1 VAVGNEVLQV
11 EAGLSGDYTSLN
23 IVNKFILFELI
34 IGLSAVGTR
43 YQREPLVVLPSSSNT
58 FSER

>member
-11 EAGLSGDYTSLN
+11 EAGLSRDYASLN
-23 IVNKFILFELI
+23 IVYKFILFELI

-43 YQREPLVVLPSSSNT
+43 NHRESLIDLPSSSNT